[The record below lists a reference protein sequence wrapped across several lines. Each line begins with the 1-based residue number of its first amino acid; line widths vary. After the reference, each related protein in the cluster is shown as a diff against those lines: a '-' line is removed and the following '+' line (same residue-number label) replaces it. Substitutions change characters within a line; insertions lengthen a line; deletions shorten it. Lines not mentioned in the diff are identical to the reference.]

1 MDTFNTMWLVSGGF
15 IVAIAVIVAT
25 MWVMTF
31 GIIAY
36 NLVAAWRAR
45 KAAQVTSSP
54 IPVVIEGE
62 WEDVTFPRLV
72 PGGPRLT
79 SGNPWLVSGRVKE

>member
-1 MDTFNTMWLVSGGF
+1 MWLVSGGF

-36 NLVAAWRAR
+36 NLVAAWRAWRAR

-54 IPVVIEGE
+54 VPVVIEGE

-72 PGGPRLT
+72 PGGPRL
-79 SGNPWLVSGRVKE
+79 VSGRVKE

>member
-1 MDTFNTMWLVSGGF
+1 MNTTMWIASGF
-15 IVAIAVIVAT
+15 IAITAIVVAT

-36 NLVAAWRAR
+36 NLVAAWRAWRAR

-79 SGNPWLVSGRVKE
+79 SGRVKE

>member
-1 MDTFNTMWLVSGGF
+1 MNTTMWIASGF
-15 IVAIAVIVAT
+15 IAITAIVVAT
-25 MWVMTF
+25 MWVMVC
-31 GIIAY
+31 GLIAY

-72 PGGPRLT
+72 PGGPRL
-79 SGNPWLVSGRVKE
+79 VSGRVKE